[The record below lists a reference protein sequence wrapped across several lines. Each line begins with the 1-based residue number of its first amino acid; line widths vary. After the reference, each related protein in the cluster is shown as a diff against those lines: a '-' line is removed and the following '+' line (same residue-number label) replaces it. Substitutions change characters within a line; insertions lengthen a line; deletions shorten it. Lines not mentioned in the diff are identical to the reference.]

1 MRRLT
6 DIPIRGKLML
16 VTALACTIA
25 LLLAGLIIVAY
36 ENLTYRDQKTREVS
50 VQAEIL
56 AASVTAS
63 LAFSDPKA
71 AQEYLTALKANPE
84 IAAAGVYAADG
95 ALFASYARSGP
106 ISRPLPVRAEPQ
118 GQRFEGDELTVSWAV
133 KESRGQIGTVYLR
146 ADVEPLA
153 TRLARYGGILLLVM
167 VGSLLI
173 TLPVSMRLHA
183 VIANPIR
190 EIADAARQV
199 ATGDLTV
206 ELLAQ
211 PRADEIGVLVE
222 AFRQMMD
229 RLREMTREISVGIN
243 VLPATSSEIMASAAQ
258 ISSGSVETA
267 AVVNQTSA
275 TVEQVK
281 RTAQV
286 STEKARHVAEN
297 AQKTAQISQ
306 GGKKLVEETIEAM
319 QRIQQQMESIAESIV
334 RLSEQGQAIGEIIA
348 TVNDLAEQSNLLAV
362 NAAIEAA
369 KAGEQGKGFA
379 VVAQEVRSLAVQS
392 KQATAQ
398 VRTILGDI
406 QKATSGAVMATEQGS
421 KAVEA
426 GVKLSKEVR
435 ESIQILSENIDEAA
449 RSATQIAASAQ
460 QQQAGMDQVA
470 LAMQSINQA
479 STQNVAS
486 TRQAETA
493 AQDLHGLGQKLK
505 QLVAQYRV

>member
-222 AFRQMMD
+222 AFR
-229 RLREMTREISVGIN
+229 
-243 VLPATSSEIMASAAQ
+243 
-258 ISSGSVETA
+258 
-267 AVVNQTSA
+267 
-275 TVEQVK
+275 
-281 RTAQV
+281 
-286 STEKARHVAEN
+286 
-297 AQKTAQISQ
+297 
-306 GGKKLVEETIEAM
+306 
-319 QRIQQQMESIAESIV
+319 
-334 RLSEQGQAIGEIIA
+334 
-348 TVNDLAEQSNLLAV
+348 
-362 NAAIEAA
+362 
-369 KAGEQGKGFA
+369 
-379 VVAQEVRSLAVQS
+379 
-392 KQATAQ
+392 
-398 VRTILGDI
+398 
-406 QKATSGAVMATEQGS
+406 
-421 KAVEA
+421 
-426 GVKLSKEVR
+426 
-435 ESIQILSENIDEAA
+435 
-449 RSATQIAASAQ
+449 
-460 QQQAGMDQVA
+460 
-470 LAMQSINQA
+470 
-479 STQNVAS
+479 
-486 TRQAETA
+486 
-493 AQDLHGLGQKLK
+493 
-505 QLVAQYRV
+505 